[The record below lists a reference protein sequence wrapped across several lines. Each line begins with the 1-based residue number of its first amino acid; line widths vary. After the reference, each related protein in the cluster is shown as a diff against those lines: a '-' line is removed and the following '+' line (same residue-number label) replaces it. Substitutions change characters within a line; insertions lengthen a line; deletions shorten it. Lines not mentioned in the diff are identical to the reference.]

1 MDIIIPANNTSVYIR
16 FNCHKKKRRQLCL
29 RNKGRSHKTK
39 LICFSF
45 FAFVSFHFFIG
56 FQLIMMYAPG
66 LYIYMSFL
74 QDLLKK
80 RTFFYKNKPYENWSV
95 QNGQKKK
102 QAKNM
107 IKPNGWNTNLV
118 ITNFNCFGFNCFGGT
133 RPIWVIIL

>member
-66 LYIYMSFL
+66 LYIPVFFTRFTQKTHLFL
-74 QDLLKK
+74 
-80 RTFFYKNKPYENWSV
+80 
-95 QNGQKKK
+95 
-102 QAKNM
+102 
-107 IKPNGWNTNLV
+107 
-118 ITNFNCFGFNCFGGT
+118 
-133 RPIWVIIL
+133 